1 MTCARCGSADAR
13 FCSVY
18 GGHLCATCEAR
29 AHTIVVR
36 NLRVPRAGL
45 VSVRLDD
52 GGA

>member
-13 FCSVY
+13 YCAV
-18 GGHLCATCEAR
+18 CATCEAR
-29 AHTIVVR
+29 THTIVVH

-45 VSVRLDD
+45 VSMRLDD